1 MKIENII
8 QSLLIEEWEASKC
21 LNEIRDILKNECNQ
35 RKKSNYNCA
44 YRLSRS
50 LVNIKYNCESWIDF
64 LSNLRQTM
72 LFLKCSFNI
81 SNNIKDQIRDL
92 VVHFNIY
99 IDEKNNSVSIINT
112 YPEWFGSTSDIQS
125 IYDLEIRNK
134 RKKAIGD
141 SVLYNM
147 TGYET
152 YNSASQKYIVNAAI
166 NMPVGSTLLAC
177 LPTGGGKSLVGQL
190 PAYIESEGGRLNTSI
205 EGSGLTIIVVP
216 TVSLAIDQRRSSL
229 KYFDDSLDKYQ
240 KPMAY
245 YNGLSYEEK
254 NGIFDG
260 IKKGSVPILY
270 ISPEA
275 LLNSRFYNE
284 LLICAKKNMISRF
297 IIDEA
302 HIVSDWGDNFR
313 PEFQFLSAFR
323 KKLME
328 KSSGQIKTIL
338 LSATLVES
346 TVKMLKNMFSE
357 DDKFIEIRCDELR
370 PEIMYFLDKSK
381 NKYERKEK
389 IKQIINLLP
398 KPLILY
404 VNKPDQARYWEGI
417 IRELGYNSITN
428 FTGETEDSK
437 REKIINEWEKDN
449 IDIIVATSA
458 FGIGVDKK
466 EIRSI
471 IHCDIPGSINR
482 FYQEVG
488 RGGRDGFP
496 SISLLSVLDYENN
509 SSPSTVILSE
519 DKLWD
524 RWNSMYSN
532 LIERIDGETI
542 KISTNIQCS
551 KLEQPIGKTGSRWN
565 CSTILFLFRNNL
577 IDIEEVKYIRAI
589 DRHEIVVKLLD
600 FNILTNEELFMDK
613 IKVLRDKEYKV
624 LLEESNAMNKL
635 IQNADECWGEI
646 FTDIYEYTDEICG
659 GCPVCRENN
668 EKINLQKNK
677 RIIVKNISTLTS
689 SNEFENSDLM
699 ITSKQN
705 FCCIKDEI
713 DNIKILQM
721 INKMINLG
729 IRTIV
734 IPNIKDIYINEIVSN
749 IENKQLKSHIL
760 IQENELLKYNK
771 QYTIDNLT
779 AIIYDDSSR
788 ADELYKW
795 SLAYIKSNFNKSI
808 IHIGSD
814 KIYIKSEQKYLTE
827 LCDEYIDLFTS
838 NNFEEDDEL
847 DEYNIF

>member
-1 MKIENII
+1 MQIENII
-8 QSLLIEEWEASKC
+8 QKLLLEEWKADKC
-21 LNEIRDILKNECNQ
+21 LNEIRDILKNEYNQ
-35 RKKSNYNCA
+35 REKSKYNCA

-50 LVNIKYNCESWIDF
+50 LVNIKHNCESWIDF

-72 LFLKCSFNI
+72 LFLKCSFKI
-81 SNNIKDQIRDL
+81 SNNIKNQIRDL
-92 VVHFNIY
+92 VVSFNIY

-112 YPEWFGSTSDIQS
+112 YPEWFGSTEDIQP
-125 IYDLEIRNK
+125 IYDLEMRNK

-152 YNSASQKYIVNAAI
+152 YNSVSQKYIVNAAI
-166 NMPVGSTLLAC
+166 NMPAGSTLLAC

-190 PAYIESEGGRLNTSI
+190 PAYIESECGRLNTSI
-205 EGSGLTIIVVP
+205 EGAGLTIVVVP
-216 TVSLAIDQRRSSL
+216 TVSLAIDQRRASL
-229 KYFDDSLDKYQ
+229 KYFDEGLDKHQ

-245 YNGLSYEEK
+245 YNGLSNEEK
-254 NGIFDG
+254 AGIYEG
-260 IKKGSVPILY
+260 IRTGSIPILY

-275 LLNSRFYNE
+275 LLNGGFYNE
-284 LLICAKKNMISRF
+284 LLKCAQKNMISRF

-302 HIVSDWGDNFR
+302 HIVSDWGDSFR

-328 KSSGQIKTIL
+328 KSKNQIRTIL

-357 DDKFIEIRCDELR
+357 EGKFIEIRCDELR

-381 NKYERKEK
+381 SKHKQKEK
-389 IKQIINLLP
+389 IEQIIHLLP

-404 VNKPDQARYWEGI
+404 VNRPDEAIYWEGI
-417 IRELGYNSITN
+417 IRRLGYSSITN

-437 REKIINEWEKDN
+437 REKIINEWEKDS

-471 IHCDIPGSINR
+471 IHCAIPGSINR

-496 SISLLSVLDYENN
+496 SISLLSVLDYEKN

-519 DKLWD
+519 ENLWD
-524 RWNSMYSN
+524 RWNSMYSKF
-532 LIERIDGETI
+532 IERIDGETI
-542 KISTNIQCS
+542 IVSTDIQCS
-551 KLEQPIGKTGSRWN
+551 KLDKPIGKQGSRWN

-577 IDIEEVKYIRAI
+577 IDIEEVKYIRDI

-600 FNILTNEELFMDK
+600 FDILTNEELFMDK

-624 LLEESNAMNKL
+624 LLEESNAMNDL
-635 IQNADECWGEI
+635 IQNLDECWGDI
-646 FTDIYEYTDEICG
+646 FTDIYKYVDEICG

-668 EKINLQKNK
+668 EKMNLQTNQ
-677 RIIVKNISTLTS
+677 RIIIKNINTLTNN
-689 SNEFENSDLM
+689 NEFENSDLM

-713 DNIKILQM
+713 DNTKILQM
-721 INKMINLG
+721 INQMLNLG

-734 IPNIKDIYINEIVSN
+734 IPNIKDIYINEIIPN

-760 IQENELLKYNK
+760 IEENELLKYNK
-771 QYTIDNLT
+771 EYTIDNLT

-788 ADELYKW
+788 VDELYKW
-795 SLAYIKSNFNKSI
+795 SVDYIKSDSNKTI
-808 IHIGSD
+808 IHIGSS
-814 KIYIKSEQKYLTE
+814 KLYIKSEQKNLTE